1 MNRYFCLTLICLFS
15 SFLYAQQN
23 DSVRIRTIFNEALL
37 HGESYNNLDYLS
49 NKIGGRL
56 SGSPQ
61 AQAAVDFCTQTL
73 KKLHPD
79 TVYLQ
84 ECMVPHWVRGEKEK
98 ARIITSKGPSQEVKI
113 SALGGSVATPSK
125 GIKATVVEVKSLDEI
140 ATLGRKGIE
149 GKIVFFNRPFDKTKI
164 STFEAYGGAVDQRWA
179 GPSKAAQYGAVAT
192 ICRSMTPD
200 INDYPHTGSMRYNDS
215 FPQIPCCAIS
225 TLGAEKLSALLKN
238 DPDLRFWY
246 KQTCKTLPD
255 VKSYNVIAVLKGS
268 DHPEEIIDI
277 GGHLDSWE
285 TGDGASD
292 DGTGIV
298 QSMEVIRLFKAL
310 GIKPKRTIRVIMFM
324 NEENGTRGGKAYAAE
339 AKEKNEKHILALES
353 DRGGFSPRGFSTDMS
368 EAKKG
373 KILGWSHYFLPYG
386 LYDFSQTGGGSDIEP
401 LKKMMDV
408 PLMEL
413 VPDPQR
419 YFDIHHNALDKFSM
433 VSRRELELGGAGM
446 ASMIYLL
453 SEYGL

>member
-1 MNRYFCLTLICLFS
+1 MNRYFCLTLICSFS
-15 SFLYAQQN
+15 SFLHAQQN
-23 DSVRIRTIFNEALL
+23 DSIRIRAIFSEALL
-37 HGESYNNLDYLS
+37 HGESYDNLDYLS

-61 AQAAVDFCTQTL
+61 AAAAVDFCTQTL

-84 ECMVPHWVRGEKEK
+84 ECMVPHWIRGEKEK
-98 ARIITSKGPSQEVKI
+98 ARIITSKGSSQEVKI

-140 ATLGRKGIE
+140 ATMGRKGIE

-268 DHPEEIIDI
+268 DYPEEIIDV

-298 QSMEVIRLFKAL
+298 QSMEVIRLFKAMRL
-310 GIKPKRTIRVIMFM
+310 KPKRTIRVIMFM
-324 NEENGTRGGKAYAAE
+324 NEENGTRGGKAYATE

-373 KILGWSHYFLPYG
+373 KILSWVHYFLPYG
-386 LYDFSQTGGGSDIEP
+386 IYDFSQTGGGSDIEP
-401 LKKMMDV
+401 LKKLMDV

-419 YFDIHHNALDKFSM
+419 YFDIHHNANDKFSM